1 VSANHRYYCWF
12 GGTQQLPQ
20 GQQNISSSLLVTE
33 GLWVM
38 QQEAEILQL
47 ALKVPGGSV
56 NRAIAKYPRW
66 VAAF

>member
-1 VSANHRYYCWF
+1 M
-12 GGTQQLPQ
+12 
-20 GQQNISSSLLVTE
+20 E

-47 ALKVPGGSV
+47 ALEVPGGSV